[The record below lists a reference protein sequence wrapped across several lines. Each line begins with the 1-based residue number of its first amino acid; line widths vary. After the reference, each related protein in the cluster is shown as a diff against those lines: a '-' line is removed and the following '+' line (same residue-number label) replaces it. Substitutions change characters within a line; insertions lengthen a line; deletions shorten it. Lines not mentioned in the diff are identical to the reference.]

1 MRIAGAVLI
10 ALGLLALAFGGINY
24 RKTENVAEIG
34 DFKMKVSERKQLPI
48 PPLVSGVVILVGA
61 GMLLGAGRKPQA

>member
-10 ALGLLALAFGGINY
+10 VLGFLALAFGGINY

-34 DFKMKVSERKQLPI
+34 DFKMKVSERKQFPI

>member
-10 ALGLLALAFGGINY
+10 VLGFLALAFGGINY